1 MSGDIRNIIKEQ
13 KYCDKRILDVIKNYL
28 WHTDFKNNPHLN
40 HIYWTIVEGRKA
52 KEKNE
57 KEKRNSKV

>member
-13 KYCDKRILDVIKNYL
+13 KYCDKRILDVIKNYF
-28 WHTDFKNNPHLN
+28 WHIDWKDNPHLN

-52 KEKNE
+52 KEK
-57 KEKRNSKV
+57 K

>member
-28 WHTDFKNNPHLN
+28 WHTDWKNNTHLN
-40 HIYWTIVEGRKA
+40 HIYWTIVEVRKA
-52 KEKNE
+52 KEK
-57 KEKRNSKV
+57 K